1 MATQSNPMS
10 IDAIC
15 NPKNIDGVLE
25 KAGSSRKRRRLRSK
39 KPYNKPYTKEQQDWI
54 RYHRE
59 DFKQNWGK
67 IHKNFYA
74 KFPKAREHCDTS
86 AGLSARFYR
95 SNRVPKLDENSQPVV
110 DANGH
115 FVTMEAPVRDR
126 EEGHWPSRL
135 VDLHPE
141 LVLAYGWVTEN
152 SKKKANE
159 ILQILDGMT
168 EDTGKE
174 SESEFTL

>member
-1 MATQSNPMS
+1 L
-10 IDAIC
+10 
-15 NPKNIDGVLE
+15 KHG
-25 KAGSSRKRRRLRSK
+25 
-39 KPYNKPYTKEQQDWI
+39 
-54 RYHRE
+54 
-59 DFKQNWGK
+59 WGK

-74 KFPKAREHCDTS
+74 KFPDAREHCDSS
-86 AGLSARFYR
+86 AGLSSRFYR
-95 SNRVPKLDENSQPVV
+95 SNRVPNLDENSQPVV
-110 DANGH
+110 DANRH

-141 LVLAYGWVTEN
+141 SVLAYGWVTEK
-152 SKKKANE
+152 SKKANE

-168 EDTGKE
+168 KDTGKE